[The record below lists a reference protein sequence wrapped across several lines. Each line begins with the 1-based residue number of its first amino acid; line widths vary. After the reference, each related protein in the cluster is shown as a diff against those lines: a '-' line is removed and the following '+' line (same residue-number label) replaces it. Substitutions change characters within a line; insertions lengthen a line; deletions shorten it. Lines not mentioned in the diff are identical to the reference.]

1 MLTNANK
8 TDEAVVAFDKCIQA
22 DPTRADA
29 YYFKGNNLLAKATLK
44 GDKMVPAPGTVEALN
59 KYLELAPDGKY
70 APQAKAVLE
79 SLGETVQTS
88 FGKAKAGKTPPP
100 KK

>member
-1 MLTNANK
+1 MLTNTGK
-8 TDEAVVAFDKCIQA
+8 VDEAIAAFDKCIQV

-29 YYFKGNNLLAKATLK
+29 YYWKGVDLMGKATTK
-44 GDKMVPAPGTVEALN
+44 GDKMVPARGTVEAFN

-79 SLGETVQTS
+79 SLGASVETS
-88 FGKAKAGKTPPP
+88 YGKAKAGKTPPP